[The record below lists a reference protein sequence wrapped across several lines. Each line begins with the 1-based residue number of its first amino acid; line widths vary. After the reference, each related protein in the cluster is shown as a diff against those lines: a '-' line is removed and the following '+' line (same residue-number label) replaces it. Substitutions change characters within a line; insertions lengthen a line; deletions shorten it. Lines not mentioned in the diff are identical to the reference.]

1 MSARQT
7 VSTNVKPGTRRGDE
21 RGSHRAENTVSGSR
35 RHRSRGR
42 RRRPGRPRSRSIP
55 GAPGAAVPDLRARRR
70 HRYRVARALGLTDAL
85 HTASLQRPARDA
97 FPRRPRRLPDP
108 RRRDRLPRALR
119 RDLRASG
126 RAEQRDR
133 ATRARRGRPVP
144 PHGRRTC
151 HRRRPGRRRN
161 RAVPDGLR
169 AEVGREARCRCLPD
183 TRRRLPPTRGRA
195 RGNGPRGRRRQ
206 HGLSDR
212 QGALRGAESR
222 ALGRLPSEALAPAR
236 ARARSLLV
244 ADQGGHPEQVG
255 RVARWAASSA
265 LATR

>member
-1 MSARQT
+1 MIL
-7 VSTNVKPGTRRGDE
+7 E
-21 RGSHRAENTVSGSR
+21 RGEGIATAW
-35 RHRSRGR
+35 RGR
-42 RRRPGRPRSRSIP
+42 WDSLTLFTPRRYSALPGLSFPGDPDGYPTRDEVIAYLERYVGTFELPGR
-55 GAPGAAVPDLRARRR
+55 
-70 HRYRVARALGLTDAL
+70 T
-85 HTASLQRPARDA
+85 
-97 FPRRPRRLPDP
+97 
-108 RRRDRLPRALR
+108 
-119 RDLRASG
+119 
-126 RAEQRDR
+126 EQRDR
-133 ATRARRGRPVP
+133 ATRARRGRPAP

-151 HRRRPGRRRN
+151 HRCRPGRRRN

-169 AEVGREARCRCLPD
+169 AEGGREARCRCLPD

-195 RGNGPRGRRRQ
+195 RGNGRRGRRRQ

-222 ALGRLPSEALAPAR
+222 PLGRLPSEALAPAR

-255 RVARWAASSA
+255 RVAPGRKAAA